1 MADRGLICIVDDD
14 LAARKSLGFMLDMA
28 GYSTAVFESGSQF
41 LAAPAADICK
51 CLIADVRMPQ
61 MSGLELLDRVKERRP
76 DLAVVVITGHGDI
89 PLAVDAMKR
98 GAADFIEKPLANQR
112 LLGAID
118 DALKGSVS
126 SAGRSEQR
134 EDVARRLGG
143 LSSREH
149 EVMLSLVRGNPNKI
163 VAHELGISVRTVE
176 IHRANIMLKTQSRSL
191 AELVRLALVAGHL
204 TA

>member
-1 MADRGLICIVDDD
+1 MADRGLVCIVDDD
-14 LAARKSLGFMLDMA
+14 AAARKSLGFMLDMA
-28 GYSTAVFESGSQF
+28 GYATAQFESGPKF
-41 LAAPAADICK
+41 LEAPESGSCK

-61 MSGLELLDRVKERRP
+61 MSGIELLERVRGKRP

-98 GAADFIEKPLANQR
+98 GATDFIEKPLDNER
-112 LLGAID
+112 LLSAINN
-118 DALKGSVS
+118 ALRDPVPAERRNEQQADVS
-126 SAGRSEQR
+126 
-134 EDVARRLGG
+134 RRLEA
-143 LSSREH
+143 LSPREH

-176 IHRANIMLKTQSRSL
+176 IHRANVMAKTEARSL

>member
-1 MADRGLICIVDDD
+1 MGDKGPICIVDDD

-28 GYSTAVFESGSQF
+28 GFSTAMFESGQNF
-41 LAAPAADICK
+41 LAAPAANVCK

-61 MSGLELLDRVKERRP
+61 MSGLELLERIRGKRP
-76 DLAVVVITGHGDI
+76 DLAVIVITGHADV

-98 GAADFIEKPLANQR
+98 GATDFIEKPLDNER
-112 LLGAID
+112 LLATLHA
-118 DALKGSVS
+118 ALEDPVPDY
-126 SAGRSEQR
+126 RRDEQR
-134 EDVARRLGG
+134 ADTARRLKE
-143 LSSREH
+143 LSPREH

-176 IHRANIMLKTQSRSL
+176 IHRANVMSKTESRSL

>member
-1 MADRGLICIVDDD
+1 MVDKGLICIVDDD

-28 GYSTAVFESGSQF
+28 GFKTAMFDSAPGF
-41 LAAPAADICK
+41 LDAPAAKICK

-61 MSGLELLDRVKERRP
+61 MSGLELLERVRRKRP
-76 DLAVVVITGHGDI
+76 DLAVIVITGHADI

-98 GAADFIEKPLANQR
+98 GATDFIEKPLDNER
-112 LLGAID
+112 LIAAINAAID
-118 DALKGSVS
+118 DPVPGDRRDQQLI
-126 SAGRSEQR
+126 
-134 EDVARRLGG
+134 DVTRRLEG
-143 LSSREH
+143 LSPREH
-149 EVMLSLVRGNPNKI
+149 EVMRSLVRGNPNKI

-176 IHRANIMLKTQSRSL
+176 IHRANVMSKTESRSL

>member
-1 MADRGLICIVDDD
+1 MGDRALVCIVDDD

-28 GYSTAVFESGSQF
+28 GFKTAMFESGPGF
-41 LAAPAADICK
+41 LQSPAADMCK

-61 MSGLELLDRVKERRP
+61 MSGFELLGRIRTRRP
-76 DLAVVVITGHGDI
+76 DLAVIVITGHGDI

-98 GAADFIEKPLANQR
+98 GASDFIEKPLDNER
-112 LLGAID
+112 LLSVINA
-118 DALKGSVS
+118 ALKNPVPGD
-126 SAGRSEQR
+126 RKDEQR
-134 EDVARRLGG
+134 AEVTRRLHG
-143 LSSREH
+143 LSPREQ
-149 EVMLSLVRGNPNKI
+149 EVMRSLVRGNPNKI

-176 IHRANIMLKTQSRSL
+176 IHRANVMAKTESRSL

>member
-1 MADRGLICIVDDD
+1 MADKGLVCVVDDD

-28 GYSTAVFESGSQF
+28 GFATALFESGLSF
-41 LAAPAADICK
+41 LDSPASGICK
-51 CLIADVRMPQ
+51 CLVADVRMPQ
-61 MSGLELLDRVKERRP
+61 MSGLELLAAIKERRS
-76 DLAVVVITGHGDI
+76 DLVVIVMTGHGDI

-98 GAADFIEKPLANQR
+98 GAADFIEKPLDNDR
-112 LLGAID
+112 LLAAIKS
-118 DALKGSVS
+118 ALRGPLP
-126 SAGRSEQR
+126 GERQDEQKN
-134 EDVARRLGG
+134 DVVRRLEA
-143 LSSREH
+143 LSPRER

-176 IHRANIMLKTQSRSL
+176 IHRANVMAKTEARSL